1 MNPFIIENIFST
13 YGKIGVEVLKNSIS
27 SLRATGETERSLG
40 YRIEKEKDSISLI
53 LFGREYFRALE
64 TGRGPAKGNSSGG
77 KFQER
82 LEEWMKA
89 RNFPSKVSK
98 KGIRYYLIGEKWMTP
113 KGLSIA
119 INKQGDKTYREGGRL
134 VFLDELGKFIEELRS
149 VLREEIA
156 KDIKMSVSKIT
167 TFQ

>member
-64 TGRGPAKGNSSGG
+64 TGRGPAKGNDSNGEFP
-77 KFQER
+77 KR
-82 LEEWMKA
+82 LEEYMNAKG
-89 RNFPSKVSK
+89 FPSKVSK
-98 KGIRYYLIGEKWMTP
+98 KGIKYFKIGENWYSGKSLAYM
-113 KGLSIA
+113 
-119 INKQGDKTYREGGRL
+119 INKRGDKTYRDGGRIL
-134 VFLDELGKFIEELRS
+134 FSDDLSKFIEELKS
-149 VLREEIA
+149 VLIEELG
-156 KDIKMSVSKIT
+156 KEIKMSVSKIT